1 MSKNIQLIVIDPQ
14 NDFCDPNNGAL
25 FVQGANEDMK
35 RLANMVNRLGSKIDD
50 IHVTLDS
57 HHQIHVAHPI
67 YWKDSSGN
75 HPNPFTIIT
84 AKEVRDGVWTTT
96 RPAWLRNTRKG
107 FGALDYVESLEAHG
121 KYPLCIW
128 PPHCLIGHWGHNVFQ
143 PLLDVLDQWEQKEF
157 GAVNFVTKGSNY
169 HTEHYSAIC
178 ADVTDPTDHT
188 TDMNKGFLQT
198 VIEADE
204 ILLTGE
210 AGSHCLAST
219 GRDADAFF
227 SDDSFVK
234 KLVLLKD
241 ATSPVPGF
249 EHLQDA
255 FIRDMSAKGMRVTT
269 TVDYLA

>member
-1 MSKNIQLIVIDPQ
+1 MKNIQLIVIDPQ
-14 NDFCDPNNGAL
+14 NDFCDPDKGSL
-25 FVQGANEDMK
+25 FVQGANNDMT
-35 RLANMVNRLGSKIDD
+35 RLANMVGRIGSKIDD

-57 HHQIHVAHPI
+57 HHQIHVAHPM

-84 AKEVRDGVWTTT
+84 AKEVRDGVWTTA

-107 FGALDYVESLEAHG
+107 FGALDYVESLEANG

-128 PPHCLIGHWGHNVFQ
+128 PPHCLIGHWGHNVF
-143 PLLDVLDQWEQKEF
+143 PVLLDALDKWEQQEF
-157 GAVNFVTKGSNY
+157 AAVNFVTKGSNY

-188 TDMNKGFLQT
+188 TLMNKGLLET
-198 VIEADE
+198 VIEADD
-204 ILLTGE
+204 ILLSGE

-227 SDDSFVK
+227 GNDSFVK

-241 ATSPVPGF
+241 TTSPVPGF

-255 FIRDMSAKGMRVTT
+255 FIRDMTAKGMRVTT